1 MKLEI
6 IIKERTSVEY
16 STDVQPTI
24 RKIDN
29 IVYVPLYVTNERDVY
44 YYNNFSI
51 VANKYNY
58 NDLVDLFIKMVYSDK
73 EMFAIINNYL
83 LDNTDAKV
91 VAEFNEMQAIR
102 KEAKELAKEIL
113 EMYPANSLNG
123 L

>member
-1 MKLEI
+1 MKLES

-58 NDLVDLFIKMVYSDK
+58 NDLVDLLIKMVYSDK
-73 EMFAIINNYL
+73 EMFAVINNYL
-83 LDNTDAKV
+83 LDQTDEVALQEFTEMQNVRKDAKL
-91 VAEFNEMQAIR
+91 
-102 KEAKELAKEIL
+102 LAKQIL
-113 EMYPANSLNG
+113 ADYPLN
-123 L
+123 